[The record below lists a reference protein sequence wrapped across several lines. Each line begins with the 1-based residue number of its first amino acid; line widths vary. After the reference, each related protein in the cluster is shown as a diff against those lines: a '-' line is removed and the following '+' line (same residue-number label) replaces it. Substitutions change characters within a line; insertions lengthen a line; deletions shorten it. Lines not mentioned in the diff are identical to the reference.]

1 MLKSTTFEASSEPED
16 CKIVSPITRQMVP
29 LSQTVLMLLSKL
41 FSSGHDWNEL
51 ANDAAIAMDFPELQ
65 TTGSNS
71 EVRRLLLS
79 ILSLKNTF

>member
-1 MLKSTTFEASSEPED
+1 MLK
-16 CKIVSPITRQMVP
+16 KI
-29 LSQTVLMLLSKL
+29 L
-41 FSSGHDWNEL
+41 GHDWNEL

>member
-1 MLKSTTFEASSEPED
+1 MSKASVTPDQYCIEKNVKKKSF
-16 CKIVSPITRQMVP
+16 
-29 LSQTVLMLLSKL
+29 L
-41 FSSGHDWNEL
+41 GHDWNEL